1 MNLSVKIKEEL
12 NGSDINPKLSVFY
25 DAGFI
30 FPFEKPKIDPAEI
43 HGQELAGF
51 VSGVF
56 LSCGGGQIEVGDSHK
71 AGYNIEFIFEN
82 VVNARVF
89 CEVLSQF
96 EIFPKMTLQQNAAVI
111 RIQSADCICNF
122 LALSGAT
129 KCLMEMNN
137 EIALRELRNNA
148 NRRANCDAGN
158 IEKQVDTAARQIAV
172 ISEKIVNGEIKKF
185 SPKLQATALARINN
199 PNATYEELAG
209 ILRITKSGVVNR
221 LRKCC
226 QMLQK

>member
-1 MNLSVKIKEEL
+1 MNLVTKIKEEL
-12 NGSDINPKLSVFY
+12 NGRDADPALSAFC

-30 FPFEKPKIDPAEI
+30 FPFEKSKIDPTKLS
-43 HGQELAGF
+43 GGELTAF
-51 VSGVF
+51 ISGVF
-56 LSCGGGQIEVGDSHK
+56 LSCGGGQIEMGENHK
-71 AGYNIEFIFEN
+71 AGYDIEFSFEN
-82 VVNARVF
+82 IVNSRIF
-89 CEVLSQF
+89 CELLSQF
-96 EIFPKMTLQQNAAVI
+96 EILPKLTLQQNSAVI
-111 RIQSADCICNF
+111 RVQSADCICNF

-137 EIALRELRNNA
+137 EIAMRSLRNDA

-172 ISEKIVNGEIKKF
+172 INEKIKNGEIKNLSK
-185 SPKLQATALARINN
+185 KLQATALVRVNN

-209 ILRITKSGVVNR
+209 MLCITKSGVVNR